1 MKKVLLICKSNTGRS
16 QMAAAFLRKMKPE
29 LFVMDAGNQVNERAG
44 SIIHEY
50 VIEVMSEL
58 GFDLSKQTRKQLTPD
73 MVTEAD
79 KIIVMDDKENLP
91 DYLLNSGK
99 VIFWDIEDAAGTDLE
114 FHRKIRDQV
123 KDLVERNF

>member
-73 MVTEAD
+73 MITEAD